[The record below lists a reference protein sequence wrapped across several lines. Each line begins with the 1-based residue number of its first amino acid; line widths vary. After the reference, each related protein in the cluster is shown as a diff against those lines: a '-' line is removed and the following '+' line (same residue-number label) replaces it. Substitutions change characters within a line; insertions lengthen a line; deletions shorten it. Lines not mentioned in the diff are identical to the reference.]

1 MNPSPRKRLLRRIS
15 IGVLILLFVWWI
27 TLRRVYFEEGMRVS
41 LKSKGEE
48 GAVTF
53 VVERPDGRPAPGLD
67 VIVETTS
74 GLSGHGITDEQGVA
88 VIPEYETE
96 IVAVYIDGTSCEFM
110 KVPLIDHVFRPDCSS
125 GLTVSVRLDSA
136 D

>member
-1 MNPSPRKRLLRRIS
+1 MSLSPRKRLFRRIG
-15 IGVLILLFVWWI
+15 IGALILLLVWWI

-41 LKSKGEE
+41 LKSRGEE

-53 VVERPDGRPAPGLD
+53 VVERPDGRPATGVD
-67 VIVETTS
+67 VLVETTS
-74 GLSGHGITDEQGVA
+74 GLSGHGITDENGVA

-96 IVAVYIDGTSCEFM
+96 IVAVHIDGNSCEFLKIPM
-110 KVPLIDHVFRPDCSS
+110 IDHVFRPDCGS